1 MAAVN
6 DASAANSSSSQRAR
20 IVARYDQ
27 LLGAFGEDPFKSTS
41 VLQRTE
47 DASKLIGDAQVA
59 EQRKKLLAAAAQK
72 SLRCAELIEQ
82 ALEASA
88 KLSHVQRKIAGAHK
102 EHQSHADNS
111 DDDVDMDAEESDDGN
126 DDSEQT
132 ALLLQDLVAVGDE
145 MQDVSKKYAHLG
157 VAGKTVRMSRELLS
171 IADQNLQESMDSL
184 TSAGWNGGSS
194 RVQEEFRDLYM
205 DEFTSAFGDDL
216 DHFRQE
222 ERFEAKD
229 VTYLISSIHAGGDIF
244 SPLQK
249 KLFVESVNAS
259 KSA

>member
-6 DASAANSSSSQRAR
+6 DDTSSSQRAR
-20 IVARYDQ
+20 IVARYDK
-27 LLGAFGEDPFKSTS
+27 LLGAFGEDPFKMTS
-41 VLQRTE
+41 VLQRTD
-47 DASKLIGDAQVA
+47 DASKIIDDAQA
-59 EQRKKLLAAAAQK
+59 DKQRKQLLAAAAQK

-88 KLSHVQRKIAGAHK
+88 KLSHVQRKIAGAYK
-102 EHQSHADNS
+102 EYQTHAEDS
-111 DDDVDMDAEESDDGN
+111 DEDVEMEESDADDDDDDGT
-126 DDSEQT
+126 SEQT
-132 ALLLQDLVAVGDE
+132 ALLLEDLVAVGDE
-145 MQDVSKKYAHLG
+145 MQDISKKYAHLG
-157 VAGKTVRMSRELLS
+157 VVGKTARTSRELLS
-171 IADQNLQESMDSL
+171 IADQNLQESMESL
-184 TSAGWNGGSS
+184 TSSGWDGSSS

-205 DEFTSAFGDDL
+205 DEFTTTFGDDL

-229 VTYLISSIHAGGDIF
+229 VTYLISCIHAGGDIF

-259 KSA
+259 K

>member
-6 DASAANSSSSQRAR
+6 DASAASSQRAR

-27 LLGAFGEDPFKSTS
+27 LLGAFGEDPFKPTS

-47 DASKLIGDAQVA
+47 DASKVIGDAQVA

-88 KLSHVQRKIAGAHK
+88 KLSRVQHKIAGAHK
-102 EHQSHADNS
+102 EHESHADNS
-111 DDDVDMDAEESDDGN
+111 DDDVDMDEELDADD
-126 DDSEQT
+126 DDADSEQT

-145 MQDVSKKYAHLG
+145 MQDISKKYAHLG
-157 VAGKTVRMSRELLS
+157 VAGKTARTSRELLS
-171 IADQNLQESMDSL
+171 VADQNLQESMDSL
-184 TSAGWNGGSS
+184 KSVGWNGSSS

-249 KLFVESVNAS
+249 KLFVESVNAN